1 MFVYPIK
8 YDVIVIG
15 GGHAGIEAS
24 LAASRMGC
32 RTLLLSSNIDLIGQ
46 MPCNPSIGGIG
57 KGQLVK
63 ELDALGGEMG
73 LAADQTAIQFR
84 TLNMRKGPAVRS
96 TRVQADKVAY
106 RQYIQQVVLHQK
118 NLEVKQDLVED
129 LWVEENRIRGVGTVS
144 QVVYEGYTVVI
155 TPGTFLNGKIHIGT
169 TIYGAG
175 RLGEGPAIGL
185 SVTLHRLGFQ
195 MGRFKTGTPA
205 RLDGRTIDFSVMT
218 PQPGDTP
225 LRPFSF
231 WTERTKEF
239 LYQEQMPCYLTHTT
253 EKTHEIIRKNIHLA
267 PMYSGQIQA
276 TGVRYCPSV
285 EDKVMKFPEK
295 ESHHVFL
302 EPEGRT
308 TIEYYPNGIS
318 NGFPLEVQLQII
330 KSIPG
335 LEKAVMLRPAYAIEH
350 DYVDP
355 TELYPTLETKRVKG
369 LFLAG
374 QINGTTGYEEAAAQ
388 GLIAGIN
395 AALQVQK
402 KPPFVMDRSMGY
414 IGVLIDD
421 LTTRGTNEPY
431 RMFTSR
437 VEYRLVLRED
447 NADRRLA
454 PLGYQLG
461 LLPRDRYEKTLTK
474 YHRVE
479 QEIERLK
486 SKRLYPTKETNERL
500 QDLGIGEIH
509 KPLSL
514 AELLRRPLVSYDMIA
529 AHFLE
534 GALEVPEEREAV
546 EIEIKYEGYI
556 EEEKRLVA
564 EFSELESFR
573 IPEGFD
579 YSCVPSLRLEE
590 IEKLS
595 AIRPLTLGQAS
606 RIPGV
611 RPAAIQVLLIYLKER
626 REKR

>member
-1 MFVYPIK
+1 VFVFPK
-8 YDVIVIG
+8 RYDVIVIG
-15 GGHAGIEAS
+15 GGHAGIEAA

-32 RTLLLSSNIDLIGQ
+32 QTLLLSSNIDLIGQ

-63 ELDALGGEMG
+63 EVDALGGEMG
-73 LAADQTAIQFR
+73 LAADRTGIQFR

-96 TRVQADKVAY
+96 TRIQADKAAY
-106 RQYIQQVVLHQK
+106 RQYMQGVVLHQDG
-118 NLEVKQDLVED
+118 LDVKQDLVED
-129 LWVEENRIRGVGTVS
+129 IWVEEGRIRGVGTVS
-144 QVVYEGYTVVI
+144 QVVYEGLTVVI
-155 TPGTFLNGKIHIGT
+155 TPGTFLSGRIHIGT
-169 TIYGAG
+169 TIYGGG
-175 RLGEGPAIGL
+175 RLGEGPAVGL
-185 SVTLHRLGFQ
+185 SETLHRLGFR

-218 PQPGDTP
+218 PQPGDVP
-225 LRPFSF
+225 IRPFSF
-231 WTERTKEF
+231 WTERTRDF
-239 LYQEQMPCYLTHTT
+239 LYQDQMPCYLTHTT
-253 EKTHEIIRKNIHLA
+253 PETHDIIRRHIHLA

-295 ESHHVFL
+295 QEHHVFL

-318 NGFPLEVQLQII
+318 NGFPLEVQIALVR
-330 KSIPG
+330 SIPG

-388 GLIAGIN
+388 GLVAGIN
-395 AALQVQK
+395 AALQVQG

-414 IGVLIDD
+414 IGVLVDD

-447 NADRRLA
+447 NADRRLS
-454 PLGYQLG
+454 PVGYQLG
-461 LLPRDRYEKTLTK
+461 LLSSERYARTVEK
-474 YHRVE
+474 YRRIDEEV
-479 QEIERLK
+479 ERLRQ
-486 SKRLYPTKETNERL
+486 KRLFPSRETNERL
-500 QDLGIGEIH
+500 KSLGIGEIH
-509 KPLSL
+509 KPVSL
-514 AELLRRPLVSYDMIA
+514 AELLKRPGVGYETLASS
-529 AHFLE
+529 FLD
-534 GALEVPEEREAV
+534 GGLEDPEEREAV

-564 EFSELESFR
+564 QFSELESLA

-579 YSCVPSLRLEE
+579 YASVPGLRLEE
-590 IEKLS
+590 VEKLS
-595 AIRPLTLGQAS
+595 TIRPLTLGQAS
-606 RIPGV
+606 RISGV
-611 RPAAIQVLLIYLKER
+611 RPAAIQVLLMYLKER
-626 REKR
+626 KQG

>member
-1 MFVYPIK
+1 VFVFPVK

-15 GGHAGIEAS
+15 GGHAGIEAA
-24 LAASRMGC
+24 LASSRMGC

-63 ELDALGGEMG
+63 EVDALGGEMG
-73 LAADQTAIQFR
+73 LAADRTGIQFR

-96 TRVQADKVAY
+96 TRVQADKAAY
-106 RQYIQQVVLHQK
+106 RQYMQGVVLHQEG
-118 NLEVKQDLVED
+118 LDVKQDLVED
-129 LWVEENRIRGVGTVS
+129 IWVEDGKVHGVGTVS
-144 QVVYEGYTVVI
+144 QVVYEALAVVI

-175 RLGEGPAIGL
+175 RLGEGPAVGL
-185 SVTLHRLGFQ
+185 SRTLQRLGFR

-218 PQPGDTP
+218 LQPGDTP
-225 LRPFSF
+225 VRPFSF
-231 WTERTKEF
+231 WTERTREF

-253 EKTHEIIRKNIHLA
+253 ARTHDIIRKNIHLA

-295 ESHHVFL
+295 EEHHVFL

-318 NGFPLEVQLQII
+318 NGFPVEVQLEII

-335 LEKAVMLRPAYAIEH
+335 LERAVMLRPAYAIEH

-355 TELYPTLETKRVKG
+355 TEVYPTLETKRVKG

-395 AALQVQK
+395 AALQVQG

-454 PLGYQLG
+454 PVGYQLG
-461 LLPRDRYEKTLTK
+461 LLSSERYQKTKEKYT
-474 YHRVE
+474 RVDE
-479 QEIERLK
+479 EVLRLK
-486 SKRLYPTKETNERL
+486 GLRLYPTKETNEKLRG
-500 QDLGIGEIH
+500 LGIGEIH
-509 KPLSL
+509 KPTSL
-514 AELLRRPLVSYDMIA
+514 AELLRRPMVSYETLAM
-529 AHFLE
+529 HFLE
-534 GALEVPEEREAV
+534 RALEDSEEREAV

-564 EFSELESFR
+564 QFSELESFR
-573 IPEGFD
+573 IPEDFE
-579 YSCVPSLRLEE
+579 YSRVPSLRLEE
-590 IEKLS
+590 VEKLS
-595 AIRPLTLGQAS
+595 AVRPLTLGQAS

-626 REKR
+626 RQG

>member
-1 MFVYPIK
+1 T
-8 YDVIVIG
+8 G
-15 GGHAGIEAS
+15 
-24 LAASRMGC
+24 
-32 RTLLLSSNIDLIGQ
+32 
-46 MPCNPSIGGIG
+46 
-57 KGQLVK
+57 
-63 ELDALGGEMG
+63 
-73 LAADQTAIQFR
+73 IQFR

-96 TRVQADKVAY
+96 TRIQADKVAY
-106 RQYIQQVVLHQK
+106 RQYMQNVILHQEG
-118 NLEVKQDLVED
+118 LDVKQDLVED
-129 LWVEENRIRGVGTVS
+129 IWVEDGRVRGVETVS
-144 QVVYEGYTVVI
+144 QVVYEALTVVI
-155 TPGTFLNGKIHIGT
+155 TPGTFLNGKIHIGK

-175 RLGEGPAIGL
+175 RLGEGPAVGL
-185 SVTLHRLGFQ
+185 SLTLQRLGFR

-225 LRPFSF
+225 VRPFSF
-231 WTERTKEF
+231 WTERTERF

-253 EKTHEIIRKNIHLA
+253 AKTHDIIRKNIHLA

-295 ESHHVFL
+295 EEHHVFL

-318 NGFPLEVQLQII
+318 NGFPVEVQLEIV

-335 LEKAVMLRPAYAIEH
+335 LERAVMLRPAYAIEH

-355 TELYPTLETKRVKG
+355 TEVYPTLETKRVKG

-388 GLIAGIN
+388 GIIAGIN
-395 AALQVQK
+395 AALQVQG

-454 PLGYQLG
+454 PIGYQLG
-461 LLPRDRYEKTLTK
+461 LLPAERYEKTKAK
-474 YHRVE
+474 YARVCE
-479 QEIERLK
+479 EIERLRRL
-486 SKRLYPTKETNERL
+486 RLYPTKETHEKL
-500 QDLGIGEIH
+500 KGLGIGEIH
-509 KPLSL
+509 KPTSF
-514 AELLRRPLVSYDMIA
+514 AELLRRPMVSYETLA
-529 AHFLE
+529 RHFLE
-534 GALEVPEEREAV
+534 RALEDPEEREAV

-556 EEEKRLVA
+556 EEERRSVSQFA
-564 EFSELESFR
+564 EFESFR
-573 IPEGFD
+573 IPEDFD
-579 YSCVPSLRLEE
+579 YSRIPGLRLEE
-590 IEKLS
+590 VEKLS
-595 AIRPLTLGQAS
+595 GVRPLTLGQAS

-626 REKR
+626 RSG

>member
-1 MFVYPIK
+1 MFVFPVK

-15 GGHAGIEAS
+15 GGHAGIEAA
-24 LAASRMGC
+24 LASSRMGC

-63 ELDALGGEMG
+63 EVDALGGEMG
-73 LAADQTAIQFR
+73 LAADRTGIQFR

-96 TRVQADKVAY
+96 TRVQADKAAY
-106 RQYIQQVVLHQK
+106 RQYMQGVVLHQEG
-118 NLEVKQDLVED
+118 LDVKQDLVED
-129 LWVEENRIRGVGTVS
+129 IWVEDGKVHGVGTVS
-144 QVVYEGYTVVI
+144 QVVYEALAVVI

-175 RLGEGPAIGL
+175 RLGEGPAVGL
-185 SVTLHRLGFQ
+185 SRTLQRLGFR

-218 PQPGDTP
+218 LQPGDTP
-225 LRPFSF
+225 VRPFSF
-231 WTERTKEF
+231 WTERTQEF

-253 EKTHEIIRKNIHLA
+253 KKTHDIIRKNIHLA

-295 ESHHVFL
+295 EEHHVFL
-302 EPEGRT
+302 EPEGRS

-318 NGFPLEVQLQII
+318 NGFPVEVQLEII

-335 LEKAVMLRPAYAIEH
+335 LERAVMLRPAYAIEH

-355 TELYPTLETKRVKG
+355 TEVYPTLETKRVKG

-395 AALQVQK
+395 AALQVQG

-454 PLGYQLG
+454 PIGYRLG
-461 LLPRDRYEKTLTK
+461 LLPAERYQKAKDK
-474 YHRVE
+474 YARVDE
-479 QEIERLK
+479 EIERLK
-486 SKRLYPTKETNERL
+486 GLRLYPTKETNEKL
-500 QDLGIGEIH
+500 KGLGIGEIH
-509 KPLSL
+509 KPTSL
-514 AELLRRPLVSYDMIA
+514 AELLRRPMVSYETLA
-529 AHFLE
+529 RHFLDR
-534 GALEVPEEREAV
+534 ALEDFEEREAV

-564 EFSELESFR
+564 QFSELESFR
-573 IPEGFD
+573 IPENFD
-579 YSCVPSLRLEE
+579 YSRVPSLRLEE
-590 IEKLS
+590 VEKLS
-595 AIRPLTLGQAS
+595 AVRPLTLGQAS

-626 REKR
+626 RQG